1 MLRIRTVL
9 AVLPW
14 SRRRLA
20 NVGARRQLFRAARR
34 RCGRMALRRRGEPGS
49 ARRCLCLGARGA
61 PATAS
66 GEADAYGA
74 SAKSG
79 DPSSRSDASADP
91 QPRGVAAVGVTKP
104 PRGADFYGAARTA
117 AEAGCGGALARVW
130 ESGDPAANAWRHQ
143 PAETGPVIRHP
154 VAWGAWTI
162 AALAA
167 AFIDRN
173 PYVQALL
180 LLAVIN
186 VYLPYRGRRQAT
198 WKFGLA
204 LAIVPILFSAA
215 LSRFG
220 RHVLFTLPPIPI
232 IGGRRTLDAVAF
244 GASTGLALLLTV
256 AVFAV
261 LQSTVRSADVLA
273 ILPRPLYR
281 AGTTVALALA
291 FAPKTLAAFQSIR
304 EARQLRG
311 QRTGWRAAPA
321 LLLPLLLTTL
331 ERALQY
337 GESLDARGFGSG
349 RRSRYRPFHWTA
361 ADLLVVIASL
371 AAIVVI
377 ALLPVVAYNPYVD
390 LVPAAPNPD
399 RLLAVGLLA
408 VPAVIAG
415 LLTVDHARHHA

>member
-1 MLRIRTVL
+1 
-9 AVLPW
+9 
-14 SRRRLA
+14 
-20 NVGARRQLFRAARR
+20 
-34 RCGRMALRRRGEPGS
+34 
-49 ARRCLCLGARGA
+49 
-61 PATAS
+61 
-66 GEADAYGA
+66 
-74 SAKSG
+74 
-79 DPSSRSDASADP
+79 
-91 QPRGVAAVGVTKP
+91 
-104 PRGADFYGAARTA
+104 
-117 AEAGCGGALARVW
+117 
-130 ESGDPAANAWRHQ
+130 
-143 PAETGPVIRHP
+143 VIRHP

-162 AALAA
+162 AALAV

-186 VYLPYRGRRQAT
+186 VYLPYRGRRLAGI

-204 LAIVPILFSAA
+204 LAIVPIVFSAA

-232 IGGRRTLDAVAF
+232 IGGRWTLDAVAF

-256 AVFAV
+256 AVFAT
-261 LQSTVRSADVLA
+261 LQSTVRSADVVA
-273 ILPRPLYR
+273 VLPRPLYR

-291 FAPKTLAAFQSIR
+291 FAPKTLVAFQSIR

-311 QRTGWRAAPA
+311 QRAGWRAAPA

-361 ADLLVVIASL
+361 PDLMVVIASL
-371 AAIVVI
+371 AAIVAI
-377 ALLPVVAYNPYVD
+377 ALLPVLPYNPYVD
-390 LVPAAPNPD
+390 LVPAAPSPD

-408 VPAVIAG
+408 VPAVIAS
-415 LLTVDHARHHA
+415 LFRMDHARPHA

>member
-1 MLRIRTVL
+1 M
-9 AVLPW
+9 
-14 SRRRLA
+14 
-20 NVGARRQLFRAARR
+20 
-34 RCGRMALRRRGEPGS
+34 
-49 ARRCLCLGARGA
+49 
-61 PATAS
+61 
-66 GEADAYGA
+66 
-74 SAKSG
+74 
-79 DPSSRSDASADP
+79 
-91 QPRGVAAVGVTKP
+91 
-104 PRGADFYGAARTA
+104 
-117 AEAGCGGALARVW
+117 
-130 ESGDPAANAWRHQ
+130 
-143 PAETGPVIRHP
+143 IRHP
-154 VAWGAWTI
+154 LAWGAWTT

-173 PYVQALL
+173 PYLQALL
-180 LLAVIN
+180 LLVVIN
-186 VYLPYRGRRQAT
+186 VYLPYRGQRRAGT

-204 LAIVPILFSAA
+204 LAIVPIVFSVA

-220 RHVLFTLPPIPI
+220 RHVLFSLPPIPI
-232 IGGRRTLDAVAF
+232 VGGRWTLDAIAF

-261 LQSTVRSADVLA
+261 LQTTMRSADVVA

-281 AGTTVALALA
+281 PGTTVALALA

-371 AAIVVI
+371 GAIVAI
-377 ALLPVVAYNPYVD
+377 ALLPAAPYNPYLA
-390 LVPAAPNPD
+390 LVPVVPNPD
-399 RLLAVGLLA
+399 RLLAVALLG
-408 VPAVIAG
+408 VPALIASF
-415 LLTVDHARHHA
+415 LRVDHARHRT